1 MRLIFLG
8 PPAAGKG
15 TQARR
20 LAAECGLAHISTG
33 DILRAAAKGGT
44 ALGRKA
50 QQYMDRGALVPDDVM
65 IGIVGDRLQ
74 RADCARGFIL
84 DGFPRTI
91 QQAEALGEL
100 LQSLKKPIDYVVNME
115 VSVDEVLRRM
125 SGRLTCQNCGAMFN
139 IILNPPRIAG
149 RCDCCGGPLV
159 QRADDRAETVHDR
172 LRIYRESTQPLVE
185 HYQKR
190 GVLKTV
196 DGTGTIDDIAKRIIQ
211 AIDND
216 SVL

>member
-1 MRLIFLG
+1 
-8 PPAAGKG
+8 
-15 TQARR
+15 
-20 LAAECGLAHISTG
+20 
-33 DILRAAAKGGT
+33 
-44 ALGRKA
+44 
-50 QQYMDRGALVPDDVM
+50 M